1 MSNVALIF
9 AGGTGKR
16 MHAGGVPKQFL
27 ELYGKPIIIYTL
39 EKFENHDYI
48 DSIVISCLDGYIEK
62 LWKLCAK
69 FHITKVK
76 SIVRGG
82 ATGEASCDRLEVIK

>member
-48 DSIVISCLDGYIEK
+48 DSIVISCPDGYIEK
-62 LWKLCAK
+62 ALEALREISHHK
-69 FHITKVK
+69 
-76 SIVRGG
+76 
-82 ATGEASCDRLEVIK
+82 GEVYCPRRRDRPGIDL

>member
-69 FHITKVK
+69 FHEISYHKGK
-76 SIVRGG
+76 GHRPRRR
-82 ATGEASCDRLEVIK
+82 DRPGIDL

>member
-48 DSIVISCLDGYIEK
+48 DSIVDIS
-62 LWKLCAK
+62 
-69 FHITKVK
+69 K
-76 SIVRGG
+76 SSGSSARNFISQR
-82 ATGEASCDRLEVIK
+82 